1 MKRLTYGCAAA
12 ICALFLASSI
22 SAFAQQPEGARNGSD
37 AEIESW
43 YEPAEPITIV
53 GPIHF
58 VGTRGLA
65 AYLITTPAGHI
76 LLNGAMPQSAALI
89 EANIRKL
96 GYDPADIE
104 ILLAGHAH
112 IDHVGTH
119 AYFEKLSGARVM
131 MMGAE
136 KDLLESGGRSD
147 FNYAHVDRLHFE
159 SVQVDHVLKDGET
172 IALGGVT
179 MTARLTPGHTRG
191 STTWLMNV
199 EEDGKTYHVVF
210 PEGMSINPGYRV
222 ARYPSYPGIADAYEK
237 TFKILDSLDAD
248 IMLPSHTSFFD
259 FETRRAR
266 AEEEHDEDAWVD
278 PGAYHALIADRKR
291 TYKKWVEHELQE
303 PTFAGA
309 SWRLVGFRGARGES
323 LVPPA
328 SSTYA
333 VVFADDGSVAVQND
347 CHHSNGTWQL
357 DGWNEIELG
366 ELEGNGDSCA
376 APLTDRLAADWSRL
390 GSYQFKDGR
399 LLLTIGGDGGGV
411 YEFEREG
418 AATAAEPTRV
428 RERERPPAGVV
439 PTPEPAP
446 GRNRARDR
454 ERERERERDDD
465 PLD

>member
-1 MKRLTYGCAAA
+1 MKSLNLAWSIPLSCALLAAA
-12 ICALFLASSI
+12 STDTN
-22 SAFAQQPEGARNGSD
+22 AQE
-37 AEIESW
+37 AEVESW
-43 YEPAEPITIV
+43 YEPTEPITIV
-53 GPIHF
+53 GQIHF

-131 MMGAE
+131 MMAAE

-147 FNYAHVDRLHFE
+147 FNYAHLDAFHFE
-159 SVQVDHVLKDGET
+159 PVQVDHVLKDGET

-179 MTARLTPGHTRG
+179 MTALLTPGDTQG

-199 EEDGKTYHVVF
+199 EEDGKTYRVVF
-210 PEGMSINPGYRV
+210 PDGMSIDPGYRI

-237 TFKILDSLDAD
+237 TFKILGSLDAD

-266 AEEEHDEDAWVD
+266 AEQTHSANAWVD
-278 PGAYHALIADRKR
+278 PAAYHALIADRKK
-291 TYKKWVEHELQE
+291 TYKKWVEHELEQ
-303 PTFAGA
+303 PTFAG
-309 SWRLVGFRGARGES
+309 SPWHLVGFRGARGES
-323 LVPPA
+323 LVPA
-328 SSTYA
+328 AASTYA
-333 VVFADDGSVAVQND
+333 VVFADNGSVAVQND

-366 ELEGNGDSCA
+366 ELEGNGDTCS
-376 APLTDRLAADWSRL
+376 APLTDRLGADWSRL
-390 GSYQFKDGR
+390 GGYQFKDGR
-399 LLLTIGGDGGGV
+399 LLLTVGGDQGGV

-418 AATAAEPTRV
+418 VAAAAEPARA
-428 RERERPPAGVV
+428 RERAPAAVA
-439 PTPEPAP
+439 PAP
-446 GRNRARDR
+446 QSAPGGNRARD
-454 ERERERERDDD
+454 RERERDDD